1 MGAITEEIGVRVT
14 ATAGP
19 VARLRAAVGRGRG
32 VRSVTD
38 CSVPDCS
45 VTDCSVTDRRPGSDA
60 AGDGVSG
67 RESGFTLAELLVAMA
82 IFTIVMTIV
91 SAALVSAYGS
101 ESRVKFL
108 AQGSQQVTN
117 AFQQLDGEVRYAA
130 DIEAPYAS
138 GGNYFVEFQSDWTI
152 STKGKSQCTA
162 LEYDNTNGNLQQ
174 HTWLLG
180 SSVPS
185 QWQILASGLAK
196 SVTTNPFTLTATKQ
210 APWQLAVA
218 ITAQQGATEKV
229 PPAQSSFSL
238 TAVNTSKGS
247 LSSGV
252 CGGP

>member
-1 MGAITEEIGVRVT
+1 MRL
-14 ATAGP
+14 TAGP
-19 VARLRAAVGRGRG
+19 VARLRVAAKRRRG
-32 VRSVTD
+32 VRSVTG
-38 CSVPDCS
+38 CS
-45 VTDCSVTDRRPGSDA
+45 VTGRSVTDRRHGGDAVPGGDA
-60 AGDGVSG
+60 
-67 RESGFTLAELLVAMA
+67 GFTLAELLVAMA

-108 AQGSQQVTN
+108 AQGSEQVTN

-130 DIEAPYAS
+130 DIETPYAS

-185 QWQILASGLAK
+185 QWQVLASGLAK

-218 ITAQQGATEKV
+218 ITAQQGANEKV